1 MRKILLI
8 LVVCLCFCSCTK
20 EGPST
25 KDQTASAEISQEQQ
39 EEVFESITKDFDGD
53 GTEETF
59 QLRRTGKSLKLWFVG
74 DGGEIPLVQ
83 EENFV
88 EYGPAQQNL
97 RVYELSDRAFC
108 VAGESDTAR
117 SVVYTVHDGAPTEQ
131 EISGVSDL
139 SQQEDGSF
147 VGTASA
153 LDAGYS
159 VAEQRTIW
167 GGRTMKPYWF
177 YWDGTQF
184 AEYGA
189 QELSWEQLD
198 DFDGLQ
204 KQVEQRLA
212 QWNQQQFPQ
221 GFVQIDGEEI
231 PAHWKVCD
239 IWLRENGIININYG
253 YDYLSTAGNGGGGR
267 RYDTFQVQQQTA
279 GLSSARLIDSGEGEY
294 QKSLWS

>member
-8 LVVCLCFCSCTK
+8 LVVCLCFCSCAEKGKMTK
-20 EGPST
+20 EQAVS
-25 KDQTASAEISQEQQ
+25 SEVLQEQQ
-39 EEVFESITKDFDGD
+39 AEVFESITKDFDGN

-59 QLRRTGKSLKLWFVG
+59 QLRREGKMLKLWFVG
-74 DGGEIPLVQ
+74 DREEIPLVQ

-97 RVYELSDRAFC
+97 RVYELSDGAFC

-117 SVVYTVHDGAPTEQ
+117 SVVYTVCDGVPVEQ
-131 EISGVSDL
+131 EIGKVSDFF
-139 SQQEDGSF
+139 QQEDGSF
-147 VGTASA
+147 TGMASD
-153 LDAGYS
+153 LDVGYS
-159 VAEQRTIW
+159 VAEQKTVW
-167 GGRTMKPYWF
+167 GGRTIKPYWF

-184 AEYGA
+184 AEYSA
-189 QELSWEQLD
+189 QKLGWEQLA

-253 YDYLSTAGNGGGGR
+253 YDYLSSNGNGGGGR
-267 RYDTFQVQQQTA
+267 RYDTFQIEQQTA
-279 GLSSARLIDSGEGEY
+279 ELSSAQLIDSGEGEY
-294 QKSLWS
+294 QKSL

>member
-8 LVVCLCFCSCTK
+8 LVVCLCFCSCAEKGKMTK
-20 EGPST
+20 EQAVS
-25 KDQTASAEISQEQQ
+25 SEVLQEQQ
-39 EEVFESITKDFDGD
+39 AEVFESVTKDFDGN

-59 QLRRTGKSLKLWFVG
+59 QLRREGKMLKLWFVG

-97 RVYELSDRAFC
+97 RVYELSDGVFC
-108 VAGESDTAR
+108 VAGESDTAW
-117 SVVYTVHDGAPTEQ
+117 SVVYTVCDGVPIEQ
-131 EISGVSDL
+131 EIGKVSDF

-147 VGTASA
+147 VGMASS

-159 VAEQRTIW
+159 VAEQKTVW
-167 GGRTMKPYWF
+167 GGRTIKPYWF

-184 AEYGA
+184 AKYSA
-189 QELSWEQLD
+189 QKLGWEQLA

-253 YDYLSTAGNGGGGR
+253 YDYLSSNGNGGGGR
-267 RYDTFQVQQQTA
+267 RYDTFLIEQET
-279 GLSSARLIDSGEGEY
+279 ARLMDSGEGIYKVSAHE
-294 QKSLWS
+294 